1 MATLYA
7 EGGGLDDERRGTL
20 IAALRRWA
28 ERIREPDRPI
38 LGFPDGKVL
47 SARELVD
54 EVEEETE
61 RGRQYLHI
69 VEMLLTEVPFET
81 YLACVERSGRP
92 RSRAL
97 QIVLEYIS
105 MLRAAVRTQPDTVER
120 R

>member
-1 MATLYA
+1 VATLYA
-7 EGGGLDDERRGTL
+7 EGGGLNEERREIL
-20 IAALRRWA
+20 IATLRRWV

-54 EVEEETE
+54 EVEEGTE
-61 RGRQYLHI
+61 RGRQYLHT

-92 RSRAL
+92 RSRVL
-97 QIVLEYIS
+97 QFVLEHVS
-105 MLRAAVRTQPDTVER
+105 MLRAAVRTRPDTVER